1 MSAFWALF
9 SFNTEKGASKFSIIV
24 LTNPYLLCGNLSS
37 VFQTSQE
44 FQVLQGAMIDAQLA
58 KRGKTVAS
66 RKLRN
71 SAKKFDGM
79 VIDYRQMGYVT
90 EVKDQV
96 RLGPKVAS
104 NVGPIL

>member
-1 MSAFWALF
+1 
-9 SFNTEKGASKFSIIV
+9 
-24 LTNPYLLCGNLSS
+24 
-37 VFQTSQE
+37 
-44 FQVLQGAMIDAQLA
+44 MIDAQVA

-96 RLGPKVAS
+96 RLALKAVTDAPMWGWS
-104 NVGPIL
+104 QILVSKCLFAGLLWLLLGLQHYRSH

>member
-1 MSAFWALF
+1 MQRKIKLLLWFSASDYQIYTRQSKTYPLKHLF
-9 SFNTEKGASKFSIIV
+9 CV
-24 LTNPYLLCGNLSS
+24 
-37 VFQTSQE
+37 QTAQE
-44 FQVLQGAMIDAQLA
+44 FQVLQGAMIDAQIA

-71 SAKKFDGM
+71 CAKKFDGM

-96 RLGPKVAS
+96 RTRS
-104 NVGPIL
+104 

>member
-1 MSAFWALF
+1 MS
-9 SFNTEKGASKFSIIV
+9 TFSIIL
-24 LTNPYLLCGNLSS
+24 LTNPYLYGNLSCVS
-37 VFQTSQE
+37 QTAQE

-96 RLGPKVAS
+96 RMAPKVVMGAS
-104 NVGPIL
+104 IVGPVL

>member
-1 MSAFWALF
+1 M
-9 SFNTEKGASKFSIIV
+9 SFNTEKGTPTFSIIL
-24 LTNPYLLCGNLSS
+24 LTNPYLLCGNLSC
-37 VFQTSQE
+37 VFQTAQE
-44 FQVLQGAMIDAQLA
+44 FQILQGAMIDAQLA

-96 RLGPKVAS
+96 RLGPKVVTDAS
-104 NVGPIL
+104 NVGPVL

>member
-1 MSAFWALF
+1 MFVA
-9 SFNTEKGASKFSIIV
+9 V
-24 LTNPYLLCGNLSS
+24 LIQRKCKILWLSS
-37 VFQTSQE
+37 VCDDQIHTRPSTTSPLKHLFCVQTAEE
-44 FQVLQGAMIDAQLA
+44 FQVLQGAMINVQIA

-71 SAKKFDGM
+71 NAKKFDGM

-96 RLGPKVAS
+96 RPGS
-104 NVGPIL
+104 